1 MPCNMKKIV
10 PAAAAAAAAAVPL
23 RVDTMLKALDNL
35 KYQIR
40 IHLIRIQKAKANVLK
55 SRKALY
61 SDLSRDLN

>member
-10 PAAAAAAAAAVPL
+10 HAAAAAAAAAVPL

-40 IHLIRIQKAKANVLK
+40 IHLIRIQKAKANVL
-55 SRKALY
+55 
-61 SDLSRDLN
+61 